1 LDKGA
6 KRVGLEAIAGRSE
19 ALGPRSCLVDCG
31 GLEVPEPDRKMGTL
45 WKKRVLHMYTMED

>member
-31 GLEVPEPDRKMGTL
+31 GVEVPEPDRKMGTL
-45 WKKRVLHMYTMED
+45 WKKRVLHMYTMDD